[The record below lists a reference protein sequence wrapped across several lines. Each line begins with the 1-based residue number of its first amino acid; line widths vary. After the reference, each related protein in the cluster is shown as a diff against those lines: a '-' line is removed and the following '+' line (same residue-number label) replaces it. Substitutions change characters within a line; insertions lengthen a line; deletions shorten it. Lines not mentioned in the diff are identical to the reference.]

1 MIAQMSSERAVPHTA
16 PVMPRDKKW
25 PRGLRLAV
33 ALVSAT
39 ASWVAVVGAVYL
51 VVQLF

>member
-1 MIAQMSSERAVPHTA
+1 MIAQMSSERAVPHAA
-16 PVMPRDKKW
+16 PLMPKDKKW

-39 ASWVAVVGAVYL
+39 ASWVAVAGAVYL
-51 VVQLF
+51 IVQLF